1 MLKSELKK
9 LFKSRYIIVTLILT
23 AAVIFG
29 FAAYT
34 HSLYESQKYYAIE
47 SVLLDS
53 RKFTPITVTKDNIE
67 SLENRLAELEEDT
80 DEYQILNYV
89 TQNWRWTEYCTT
101 LDYFAN
107 YKGVFTKSTD
117 GLPPQQK
124 CEYERDVT
132 RIENGITYASSFG
145 WSEMLKSGTAVLPVI
160 IFLIIVLAAAELTS
174 NEHETGMYQLMISS
188 KNGRNKIIRTK
199 TGALVLFSVILSM
212 MYGIALLISFS
223 AFFTLSGSKA
233 DSAMVLFGRVL
244 TFNQCFIIMMIMLTV
259 SAAASALAA
268 LGISCLCRKNINA
281 CGINI
286 MILLLALIFGHFFN
300 FISDNMN
307 GFTQSLPVNIPLIDY
322 GIAEYREYTRD
333 SVILGAYNILAPF
346 IPMCI
351 ITAALSLPI
360 ILKNWVK
367 TVK

>member
-9 LFKSRYIIVTLILT
+9 LFKSRYIIVTFILT

-29 FAAYT
+29 FAAYA
-34 HSLYESQKYYAIE
+34 HSLYEGQKYYAIE

-53 RKFTPITVTKDNIE
+53 GKFTPITVTKDNIE
-67 SLENRLAELEEDT
+67 SLENKLDNVEENT
-80 DEYQILNYV
+80 DEYNILNYV
-89 TQNWRWTEYCTT
+89 TQSWRWTEYCTT

-107 YKGVFTKSTD
+107 YKGVFAKSAD

-124 CEYERDVT
+124 CEYERDMT
-132 RIENGITYASSFG
+132 RIESGITYASSFG

-160 IFLIIVLAAAELTS
+160 LFLIIVLAAAELTS
-174 NEHETGMYQLMISS
+174 NEHETGIYQLIISS
-188 KNGRNKIIRTK
+188 KNGRKKIIRTK
-199 TGALVLFSVILSM
+199 TGAMVLFSVILSM

-223 AFFTLSGSKA
+223 AFFTLSGANAS
-233 DSAMVLFGRVL
+233 SAMVLFGRVL
-244 TFNQCFIIMMIMLTV
+244 TFNQCFVMMMIMLTV

-268 LGISCLCRKNINA
+268 LGISNLCRKNINA

-307 GFTQSLPVNIPLIDY
+307 GFTHSLPVNIALIDY
-322 GIAEYREYTRD
+322 GIAEYREFTRG

-346 IPMCI
+346 IPMCML
-351 ITAALSLPI
+351 TAALSLPV

>member
-9 LFKSRYIIVTLILT
+9 LFKSRYIIVTFILT
-23 AAVIFG
+23 TAVIFG
-29 FAAYT
+29 FAAYA
-34 HSLYESQKYYAIE
+34 HSLYEGQKYYAIE

-53 RKFTPITVTKDNIE
+53 GKFTPITVTKDNIE
-67 SLENRLAELEEDT
+67 SLENKLDNVEENT
-80 DEYQILNYV
+80 DEYNILNYV
-89 TQNWRWTEYCTT
+89 TQSWRWTEYCTT

-107 YKGVFTKSTD
+107 YKGVFAKSVD

-124 CEYERDVT
+124 CEYERDMT
-132 RIENGITYASSFG
+132 RIESGITYASSFG

-160 IFLIIVLAAAELTS
+160 LFLIIVLAAAELTS
-174 NEHETGMYQLMISS
+174 NEHETGIYQLIISS
-188 KNGRNKIIRTK
+188 KNGRKKIIRTK
-199 TGALVLFSVILSM
+199 TDALMLFSVILSM

-223 AFFTLSGSKA
+223 AFFTLSGANAS
-233 DSAMVLFGRVL
+233 SAMVLFGRVL
-244 TFNQCFIIMMIMLTV
+244 TFNQCFVMMMIMLTV

-268 LGISCLCRKNINA
+268 LGISNLCRKNINA

-286 MILLLALIFGHFFN
+286 MFLLLALIFGHFFN

-307 GFTQSLPVNIPLIDY
+307 GFTHSLPVNIALIDY
-322 GIAEYREYTRD
+322 GIAEYREYTRG

-346 IPMCI
+346 IPMCML
-351 ITAALSLPI
+351 TAALSLPV